1 MGSRYFWWQGMTNEK
16 ILQTY
21 IRNVCLEIKYDYSL
35 YRALCDEFLSQTEE
49 MSNGRVG
56 NIPSLSGNASKIY
69 AMFAK
74 YTGRK
79 RDMMRFCDVLGDKYN
94 KIYEEILGDI

>member
-1 MGSRYFWWQGMTNEK
+1 MTNEK
-16 ILQTY
+16 VLQTY
-21 IRNVCLEIKYDYSL
+21 IRNVCLDIKYDYSL

>member
-1 MGSRYFWWQGMTNEK
+1 MTNEK
-16 ILQTY
+16 VLQTY
-21 IRNVCLEIKYDYSL
+21 IRNVCLDIKYDYSL

-56 NIPSLSGNASKIY
+56 NIPLLSGNASKIY

-94 KIYEEILGDI
+94 KIYEEILGDT

>member
-1 MGSRYFWWQGMTNEK
+1 MTNEK
-16 ILQTY
+16 VLQTY
-21 IRNVCLEIKYDYSL
+21 IRNVCLDIKYDYSL

-49 MSNGRVG
+49 ISNGRVG

>member
-1 MGSRYFWWQGMTNEK
+1 MTNEK
-16 ILQTY
+16 VLQTY
-21 IRNVCLEIKYDYSL
+21 IRNVCLDIKYDYSL

-94 KIYEEILGDI
+94 KIYEEILGDT

>member
-1 MGSRYFWWQGMTNEK
+1 MTNEK
-16 ILQTY
+16 VLQTY
-21 IRNVCLEIKYDYSL
+21 IRNVCLDIKYDYSL

-49 MSNGRVG
+49 ISNGRVG

-94 KIYEEILGDI
+94 KIYEEILGDIE

>member
-1 MGSRYFWWQGMTNEK
+1 MTNEK
-16 ILQTY
+16 VLQTY
-21 IRNVCLEIKYDYSL
+21 IRNVCLDIKYDYSL

-94 KIYEEILGDI
+94 KIYEEILGDIE

>member
-1 MGSRYFWWQGMTNEK
+1 MTNEK
-16 ILQTY
+16 VLQTY